1 MEAST
6 RPARCL
12 YVPKM
17 WDVLAGPF
25 LAAGALLVAGGLP
38 KLRDPLP
45 LVRALRSARL
55 PAGGPFVRGLAAAE
69 VALGVAA
76 VLAPGRVTAALVAA
90 AYLLFSAFVALA
102 RHRGGVLG
110 SCGCFGRPDTPATGA
125 HLVLT
130 AALAATA
137 AAVALS
143 PATAWSG
150 QAPAPTALLLGF
162 AGLLA
167 ALAYLV
173 LAVLPTTTVAAVRGE
188 PKG

>member
-1 MEAST
+1 
-6 RPARCL
+6 
-12 YVPKM
+12 M

-25 LAAGALLVAGGLP
+25 LAAGGLLVAGGLP

-45 LVRALRSARL
+45 LVRALRSARV
-55 PAGGPFVRGLAAAE
+55 PAGCAVRARAGRRRGGARRRRRGRSRPGHRRAAWPGPTCSSPRSSRWPGTAAASW
-69 VALGVAA
+69 
-76 VLAPGRVTAALVAA
+76 R
-90 AYLLFSAFVALA
+90 
-102 RHRGGVLG
+102 R
-110 SCGCFGRPDTPATGA
+110 CGCFGRPDTPATGA

-143 PATAWSG
+143 PPATGWTG

-162 AGLLA
+162 AVLLA

-173 LAVLPTTTVAAVRGE
+173 LAVLPATTVAAVRGR

>member
-1 MEAST
+1 M
-6 RPARCL
+6 
-12 YVPKM
+12 
-17 WDVLAGPF
+17 
-25 LAAGALLVAGGLP
+25 
-38 KLRDPLP
+38 
-45 LVRALRSARL
+45 
-55 PAGGPFVRGLAAAE
+55 
-69 VALGVAA
+69 ALGVAA

-90 AYLLFSAFVALA
+90 AYLVFTAFVALA

-143 PATAWSG
+143 PPATGWSG

-162 AGLLA
+162 AA
-167 ALAYLV
+167 CWPPS
-173 LAVLPTTTVAAVRGE
+173 PTSSSPSCPPPPPPPSAAV

>member
-1 MEAST
+1 MCSPARSS
-6 RPARCL
+6 RPAVCWSPAVCPSCATRSPSSGPCARPGCRPL
-12 YVPKM
+12 RRSC
-17 WDVLAGPF
+17 AGWP
-25 LAAGALLVAGGLP
+25 P
-38 KLRDPLP
+38 PR
-45 LVRALRSARL
+45 LRSASPPWSL
-55 PAGGPFVRGLAAAE
+55 PAGSPPR
-69 VALGVAA
+69 
-76 VLAPGRVTAALVAA
+76 
-90 AYLLFSAFVALA
+90 
-102 RHRGGVLG
+102 VLG

-143 PATAWSG
+143 PPATGWTG

-162 AGLLA
+162 AVLLA

-173 LAVLPTTTVAAVRGE
+173 LAVLPATTVAAVRGR

>member
-1 MEAST
+1 
-6 RPARCL
+6 
-12 YVPKM
+12 M

-25 LAAGALLVAGGLP
+25 LAAGGLLVAGGLP

-45 LVRALRSARL
+45 LVLALRSARL
-55 PAGGPFVRGLAAAE
+55 PAAAPFVRGLAAAE
-69 VALGVAA
+69 VALGVGA
-76 VLAPGRVTAALVAA
+76 VVAPGRVTAALVAV
-90 AYLLFSAFVALA
+90 AYLLFTAFVALA
-102 RHRGGVLG
+102 RHRGGVLA

-125 HLVLT
+125 HLALT

-143 PATAWSG
+143 PPATGWTG

-162 AGLLA
+162 AVLLA

-173 LAVLPTTTVAAVRGE
+173 LAVLPATTVAAVRGR

>member
-1 MEAST
+1 M
-6 RPARCL
+6 
-12 YVPKM
+12 
-17 WDVLAGPF
+17 LAGPF
-25 LAAGALLVAGGLP
+25 LAAGGLLVAGGLP

-55 PAGGPFVRGLAAAE
+55 PAGRRSCARWPPPRWS
-69 VALGVAA
+69 LGVAA
-76 VLAPGRVTAALVAA
+76 VLAPGRLTAALVAA
-90 AYLLFSAFVALA
+90 AYLLFYRVRRAGPAP
-102 RHRGGVLG
+102 RRRPG

-143 PATAWSG
+143 PPATGWSG

-173 LAVLPTTTVAAVRGE
+173 LAVLPTTTAAAVRGL